1 MSLPWIFTQIS
12 TSSDIFSLFSNE
24 SGSYV
29 VREEMEKM
37 LHVVDGKVP
46 ESLKKCFS
54 EVFHAAFLLLHL
66 QKSQDCIKQL
76 LFHTHARM
84 GTN

>member
-1 MSLPWIFTQIS
+1 MFIS
-12 TSSDIFSLFSNE
+12 ISSDIFSLFSNE

-54 EVFHAAFLLLHL
+54 EVCHAPFPLLYL
-66 QKSQDCIKQL
+66 QKKKVKITLSSFFFILMHVWEQIDL
-76 LFHTHARM
+76 V
-84 GTN
+84 